1 MLSKSA
7 FKIVVNEL
15 NRQYCNELDAKLEQS
30 LRSALEDKR
39 ISKERQNKIVNDFCD
54 AMEGVNEVD
63 C

>member
-1 MLSKSA
+1 MINKIT

-15 NRQYCNELDAKLEQS
+15 NRQYCNELDAKLEKS

-54 AMEGVNEVD
+54 CMEVVD
-63 C
+63 